1 MQEKRVRARDRSTMT
16 VGQLREALADP
27 SLTHVERAQLGAALL
42 IPVRGT
48 QIERRIMRT
57 LQRPLRIDAMT
68 RFESDLARLGWDV
81 QRLDVD
87 LTGAHPAIMMALT
100 RLGYGGDVLCV
111 TLHAS
116 ASTGRATITREHHEA
131 AVQRTGERYA
141 KIHLVGRS
149 AHEGAWPA
157 FKALAAYVCDNV
169 RADVRQLRRADRMVP
184 FREFVGALRSEV
196 G

>member
-1 MQEKRVRARDRSTMT
+1 MQEKRVRERDRDALT
-16 VGQLREALADP
+16 VGQLRDALTDP
-27 SLTHVERAQLGAALL
+27 TLTHVERAQRRAALL
-42 IPVRGT
+42 LPVRGT

-57 LQRPLRIDAMT
+57 LQRPLRIDAT
-68 RFESDLARLGWDV
+68 RRFESDLAQLGWDV

-87 LTGAHPAIMMALT
+87 ITGAHPALMMTLT
-100 RLGYGGDVLCV
+100 RLGYCGDVLCV
-111 TLHAS
+111 TLHA

-141 KIHLVGRS
+141 KIHLVGRTT
-149 AHEGAWPA
+149 HEGAWPA
-157 FKALAAYVCDNV
+157 VKALAAYVCDNV
-169 RADVRQLRRADRMVP
+169 RADVRQLRRADRLVP